1 MDDKTMLEGILW
13 DLKVLGDLCLH
24 GSIESGVNELH
35 NSFIKA
41 LNEILEL
48 QNELFSVMSNLG
60 MYNVTNVEV
69 SKINKTLSKYNATLE
84 G

>member
-24 GSIESGVNELH
+24 GSIESGVNEVH
-35 NSFIKA
+35 SCFVKA
-41 LNEILEL
+41 LNETLEL
-48 QNELFSVMSNLG
+48 QNELFNVMNELG
-60 MYNVTNVEV
+60 MYNITNVDS
-69 SKINKTLSKYNATLE
+69 SKINKTLSKFNSTLE

>member
-24 GSIESGVNELH
+24 GCIESGNANVHSCFVKSLDEVL
-35 NSFIKA
+35 S
-41 LNEILEL
+41 L
-48 QNELFSVMSNLG
+48 QYDLFKEMSEMG
-60 MYNVTNVEV
+60 MYNITNVEV
-69 SKINKTLSKYNATLE
+69 SKLNKSLSKYNPSLE

>member
-1 MDDKTMLEGILW
+1 MDDKTMLEGILF

-24 GSIESGVNELH
+24 GSIESCGDVHKCFVN
-35 NSFIKA
+35 A
-41 LNEILEL
+41 LDEVLVL
-48 QNELFSVMSNLG
+48 QNDLFNVMSDVG

-69 SKINKTLSKYNATLE
+69 SKIKKAIGKFNSSLE

>member
-24 GSIESGVNELH
+24 GSIESGVNEIH
-35 NSFIKA
+35 ICFVKA
-41 LNEILEL
+41 LDEVLEL

-69 SKINKTLSKYNATLE
+69 SKINKTMSKYNPTLE

>member
-24 GSIESGVNELH
+24 GSIESGVNEVH
-35 NSFIKA
+35 NCFVKS
-41 LNEILEL
+41 LNEVLDL
-48 QNELFSVMSNLG
+48 QNELFGVMSDLG
-60 MYNVTNVEV
+60 MYNMTNVEI
-69 SKINKTLSKYNATLE
+69 SKINKTISKYNPTIE

>member
-24 GSIESGVNELH
+24 GSIESGVNEVH
-35 NSFIKA
+35 TCFVKA
-41 LNEILEL
+41 LDEVLEL
-48 QNELFSVMSNLG
+48 QNELFEVMSNLG
-60 MYNVTNVEV
+60 MYNVTNVEI
-69 SKINKTLSKYNATLE
+69 SKINKTMSKYNPTLE

>member
-24 GSIESGVNELH
+24 GSIESGTLDVH
-35 NSFIKA
+35 SCFVKS
-41 LNEILEL
+41 LNEVLNL
-48 QNELFSVMSNLG
+48 QYDLFKEMSELG

-69 SKINKTLSKYNATLE
+69 SKIKKTYSKYNASLD

>member
-24 GSIESGVNELH
+24 GSIESGVNEVH
-35 NSFIKA
+35 SCFTKA
-41 LNEILEL
+41 LNEVLEL
-48 QNELFSVMSNLG
+48 QNELFEVMSNLG

-69 SKINKTLSKYNATLE
+69 SKINKTISKYNPTIE